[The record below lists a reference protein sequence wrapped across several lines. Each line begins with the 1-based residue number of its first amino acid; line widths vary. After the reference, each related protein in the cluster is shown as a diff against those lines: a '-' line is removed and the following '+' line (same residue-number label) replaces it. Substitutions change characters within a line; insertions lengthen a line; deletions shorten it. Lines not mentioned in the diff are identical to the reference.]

1 VVFGFGRADLEQ
13 VSAAEAISLS
23 PGAPGSGSSV
33 LVDVREPWE
42 FEAGHAPQ
50 AINLPMSQLDAR
62 LDELSREDT
71 ILVICHTGQRSLS
84 VTGRLDHAGFS
95 AVNVIG
101 GMLEWVAAGGALVAS
116 DDRTP
121 HV

>member
-23 PGAPGSGSSV
+23 AGSAR
-33 LVDVREPWE
+33 LIDVREPWE

-50 AINLPMSQLDAR
+50 ATNVPMSQLDAR
-62 LDELSREDT
+62 LDELSKDDT
-71 ILVICHTGQRSLS
+71 LLIVCHSGQRSQS

-101 GMLEWVAAGGALVAS
+101 GMLDWVAAGGDIVAS